1 MHTGQ
6 LAYFNLK
13 ALADMIRPRRLEG
26 RHDIGQGYGLCAQ
39 GTKMGT
45 VVDWLARVGG
55 DASLRYASAESLA
68 KALGDHDIED
78 VVRAPLVAR
87 DAEALRAVMGG
98 QGIWFSSQMPVHP
111 DHEEDRPLDDE
122 DDEDDDEGEGKPRRS
137 PLVHPD
143 PLS

>member
-6 LAYFNLK
+6 LAYFNPK

-68 KALGDHDIED
+68 KALGDHVIED
-78 VVRAPLVAR
+78 AVRAPLVAR

-111 DHEEDRPLDDE
+111 DHEDDRPLDDE

-137 PLVHPD
+137 PLVHPA

>member
-1 MHTGQ
+1 
-6 LAYFNLK
+6 
-13 ALADMIRPRRLEG
+13 MIRPRRLEG
-26 RHDIGQGYGLCAQ
+26 RRDIGQGYGLCAQ

-68 KALGDHDIED
+68 KAMGDID
-78 VVRAPLVAR
+78 VENAVREPLAAR
-87 DAEALRAVMGG
+87 DADALRAAMGG

-111 DHEEDRPLDDE
+111 DHENDQPLDDE
-122 DDEDDDEGEGKPRRS
+122 DDEDGDEGEGKPRRS
-137 PLVHPD
+137 LLIRPD